1 MNMELNQELK
11 EIVAPAKTAVLLWD
25 VQNMLVD
32 NIFNKETFL
41 ANTNEVLAAA
51 REKNMPV
58 FFSKIDPLPE
68 RFESPV
74 RKYFAKHRVF
84 QLKFTPTGLDL
95 AIEPLANETVIWKNT
110 ASIFIGTNVE
120 QMLRNAGITTIVLA
134 GIATE
139 IGVESSARDAL
150 NRGFFPVIVTDA
162 VSSYNQA
169 AHNRSLENMQ
179 NMMILL
185 SAKEL
190 ISLW

>member
-1 MNMELNQELK
+1 MELTQELK
-11 EIVAPAKTAVLLWD
+11 DIVNPANTAFLLWD

-32 NIFNKETFL
+32 NIFNKESFL
-41 ANTNEVLAAA
+41 TNSRKVLTAA
-51 REKNMPV
+51 REKNTAV

-84 QLKFTPTGLDL
+84 QINFTPTGLDL
-95 AIEPLANETVIWKNT
+95 ALEPLANETVIRKNT
-110 ASIFIGTNVE
+110 ASIFIGTNFE
-120 QMLRNAGITTIVLA
+120 QMLRNAGISTIVMA

-139 IGVESSARDAL
+139 IGIESSARDAL

-169 AHNRSLENMQ
+169 AHFRSLENMEH
-179 NMMILL
+179 MMILL
-185 SAKEL
+185 TSDEL

>member
-1 MNMELNQELK
+1 MELNQELK
-11 EIVAPAKTAVLLWD
+11 EIVAPHKTAVLLWD

-32 NIFNKETFL
+32 NLFNKEAFL
-41 ANTNEVLAAA
+41 ANTNEILAAA

-95 AIEPLANETVIWKNT
+95 AIEPLANETVIRKNT
-110 ASIFIGTNVE
+110 ASIFIGTNFE
-120 QMLRNAGITTIVLA
+120 QMMRNAGVTTIVLA

-150 NRGFFPVIVTDA
+150 NRGFFPVVVTDA

-185 SAKEL
+185 STKEL